1 MNLGTQ
7 LSPYWIPVCNE
18 NVPSSSSWASFALT
32 HGHTQNTS
40 DTKCVGTF
48 PHIKQFF
55 NSLDANQG
63 SYS

>member
-40 DTKCVGTF
+40 DTKCVGFLPT
-48 PHIKQFF
+48 
-55 NSLDANQG
+55 SG
-63 SYS
+63 SSV